1 MTIHHSNTAF
11 SNWMLQNGL
20 QSSDVQGNWL
30 DSQINCFDNLLRENF
45 SKNIQDFGQNIL
57 NYVCQLTS
65 ACHGVFYIK
74 PELEDVLKAIAGYS
88 CKIKTNQENIF
99 EMGEGLVGQ
108 VACSQKELYF
118 EDLENYHCFKEIASI
133 KVKIAS
139 LFFLPLVFNNHIYG
153 VLELAYFHN
162 LDSDYQNLMV
172 RISKNIS
179 IMMESILNHSNT
191 EQLLCI
197 TQKQKNL
204 LNERE
209 EELKQNLEE
218 ITAIHEVLQNQNEE
232 VNKAYSKLAK
242 SNAHILESIRYAKRI
257 QEAIL
262 PSDRKLKNA
271 WDAYYVIYQPK
282 DIVSGDFYW
291 YLETKHKKFVGVI
304 DCTGHGVPGA
314 FMSMIAHTLLNQI
327 VMENEVHQPNLILNL
342 LHQKVQ
348 ETIRHDAS
356 KSKDGMDL
364 MLCSVEET
372 PENTLKVSFAG
383 AKCNLY
389 YTHQNQLYFIKGDR
403 KSIGESTLQDS
414 IQFTNY
420 EVSLSKG
427 DILYMTTDGLI
438 DICNPQRK
446 RFGKK
451 RLVLLLDKIKNLNF
465 SQQEKILN
473 DVIVNFQNNTDQRDD
488 ITLFTVRL

>member
-1 MTIHHSNTAF
+1 MTSYHSEIVPTGWIIQDDMQDSEKMA
-11 SNWMLQNGL
+11 
-20 QSSDVQGNWL
+20 NWL
-30 DSQINCFDNLLRENF
+30 ENQVTRFDALLRKNF
-45 SKNIQDFGQNIL
+45 SKNIKDFGCNIL
-57 NYVCQLTS
+57 SYICHLTR

-74 PELEDVLKAIAGYS
+74 PESEDILKAITGYS
-88 CKIKTNQENIF
+88 CVIKEGEEQVF
-99 EMGEGLVGQ
+99 EMGEGLIGQ

-118 EDLENYHCFKEIASI
+118 ENLKNYCCFKEIASV
-133 KVKIAS
+133 KVKVAS
-139 LFFLPLVFNNHIYG
+139 LFFLPLVFNQQIYG

-162 LDSDYQNLMV
+162 LEPGYQEFMV
-172 RISKNIS
+172 KISKS
-179 IMMESILNHSNT
+179 IAITMESILNHSNT
-191 EQLLCI
+191 EKLLAVSQE
-197 TQKQKNL
+197 QKEL

-218 ITAIHEVLQNQNEE
+218 IKAIHEVLQDQN
-232 VNKAYSKLAK
+232 KQISHAYSKLAQ
-242 SNAHILESIRYAKRI
+242 SNASILESIRYAKRI

-262 PSDRKLKNA
+262 PSSKKLKNA
-271 WDAYYVIYQPK
+271 WSDYYVIYHPK

-291 YLETKHKKFVGVI
+291 YLEIKNKKFVGVI

-327 VMENEVHQPNLILNL
+327 VMENEVYEPNLILNL

-348 ETIRHDAS
+348 DTIRHDAS

-372 PENTLKVSFAG
+372 QENQFKISFAG

-389 YTHQNQLYFIKGDR
+389 YTNNDKLYLIKGDR
-403 KSIGESTLQDS
+403 KSIGESTLQDNLD
-414 IQFTNY
+414 FTNY
-420 EVSLSKG
+420 EIQLCKG

-438 DICNPQRK
+438 DICNTKRK

-451 RLVLLLDKIKNLNF
+451 RLAFLLNKIMSTNF
-465 SQQEKILN
+465 SHQEKIFN
-473 DVIVNFQNNTDQRDD
+473 EVIKSFQQGTDQRDD
-488 ITLFTVRL
+488 ITLLTVRL